1 MYNVNII
8 RDFLFFFRQRYPSL
22 IHTVNTMWK
31 YFFTAAHSS
40 SGSVSGTGSVFLCA
54 QYRFSLSL
62 SFARTSIYCCAN
74 EMYFVSLVLA
84 AHGTIQ
90 CRLMRAW
97 NTHAIHLAAA
107 ATDVTDSRWCRAIFT
122 ACRLVYFIEWIA
134 NENTNRTHTQ
144 ATTNG
149 AKSSLVQQQPTT
161 SGLELAH

>member
-8 RDFLFFFRQRYPSL
+8 RIFFLLFSPALPISHPHSKYNVKIFFYGRSFKFWLWYLALVR
-22 IHTVNTMWK
+22 
-31 YFFTAAHSS
+31 FFCVHNIAP
-40 SGSVSGTGSVFLCA
+40 
-54 QYRFSLSL
+54 LSL